1 MVYKVLFLVRTS
13 SFYFIS
19 SWRGAD
25 MFTYEDAVKK
35 LTECGQTHLLK
46 FYDELGTDKKN
57 ALIEQI
63 MATDFSVVSALAE
76 EEKNTSR
83 GTLAPLDTMKI
94 PEIAFHY
101 DKYYETGMQAVR
113 EGKVAAVLL
122 AGGMGTRL
130 GSPDPKGMFDI
141 GIHRHVYIFER
152 LVTNLLA
159 VTREAK
165 QWIHLMIMTSDKND
179 AATREFFK
187 KNDFFGYN
195 PAYIKFF
202 VQDMA
207 PTVGFDGKVLLESKG
222 KISTSPNGNGGWFS
236 SMVRCGLIDYLKEDG
251 VQWLNVFGVDNVL
264 QNICDPVFIGA
275 TILSGYASGSKVVK
289 KTSPDEKVGVMCL
302 EDGKTAVVEY
312 SEMTDEMR
320 NAKDD
325 AGNYQFYYGVILNY
339 LFRVDALE
347 KVMDE
352 KMTLHIARKKIN
364 CIDDEGNEVEPSDV
378 NGCKFELFIFD
389 LLRDIPGCLPFEVM
403 REREFAPVKNRTGV
417 DSVESARRL
426 LLMNGVNL

>member
-1 MVYKVLFLVRTS
+1 MS
-13 SFYFIS
+13 
-19 SWRGAD
+19 
-25 MFTYEDAVKK
+25 TYEDAYKK
-35 LTECGQTHLLK
+35 LAECGQTHLLK
-46 FYDELGTDKKN
+46 FYDELSSEKKA
-57 ALIEQI
+57 ALCDQI
-63 MATDFSVVSALAE
+63 MATDFSVVDALSHEAE
-76 EEKNTSR
+76 NTAR
-83 GTLAPLDTMKI
+83 GELQPLKTMQI
-94 PEIAFHY
+94 PEIDERREEFF
-101 DKYYETGMQAVR
+101 ECGMEAIR
-113 EGKVAAVLL
+113 AGKMAAVLL

-130 GSPDPKGMFDI
+130 GSSDPKGMYDV
-141 GIHRHVYIFER
+141 GISRRVYIFER

-159 VTREAK
+159 VTRKAK
-165 QWIHLMIMTSDKND
+165 QWIHLLIMTSDKND
-179 AATREFFK
+179 EKTREFFK

-195 PAYIKFF
+195 PAYIQFF

-207 PTVGFDGKVLLESKG
+207 PTVGFDGKVLLESKDR
-222 KISTSPNGNGGWFS
+222 ISTSPNGNGGWFS

-251 VQWLNVFGVDNVL
+251 VEWLNVFGVDNVL
-264 QNICDPVFIGA
+264 QHICDPVFIGA
-275 TILSGYASGSKVVK
+275 TILSGCASGSKVVR

-325 AGNYQFYYGVILNY
+325 DGNYQFYYGVILNY

-352 KMTLHIARKKIN
+352 KMTYHIARKKIN
-364 CIDDEGNEVEPSDV
+364 CIDKDGNIVEPEDA

-389 LLRDIPGCLPFEVM
+389 LLRDIPGCLPFEVV
-403 REREFAPVKNRTGV
+403 RETEFAPVKNRTGV

-426 LLMNGVNL
+426 LLMNGVAL

>member
-1 MVYKVLFLVRTS
+1 MS
-13 SFYFIS
+13 
-19 SWRGAD
+19 
-25 MFTYEDAVKK
+25 TYEDAYKK
-35 LTECGQTHLLK
+35 LAGCGQTHLLK
-46 FYDELGTDKKN
+46 FYDELSSEKKA
-57 ALIEQI
+57 ALCDQI
-63 MATDFSVVSALAE
+63 MATDFSVVDALSHEAE
-76 EEKNTSR
+76 NTSR
-83 GTLAPLDTMKI
+83 GELRPLKTMQI
-94 PEIAFHY
+94 PEINERREEFF
-101 DKYYETGMQAVR
+101 ECGMEAIR
-113 EGKVAAVLL
+113 AGKMAAVLL

-130 GSPDPKGMFDI
+130 GSPDPKGMYDI
-141 GIHRHVYIFER
+141 GISRHVYIFER

-159 VTREAK
+159 VTRKAK
-165 QWIHLMIMTSDKND
+165 QWIHLLIMTSDKND
-179 AATREFFK
+179 EKTREFFK

-195 PAYIKFF
+195 PAYIQFF

-207 PTVGFDGKVLLESKG
+207 PTVGFDGKVLLESKDR
-222 KISTSPNGNGGWFS
+222 ISTSPNGNGGWFS

-251 VQWLNVFGVDNVL
+251 VEWLNVFGVDNVL
-264 QNICDPVFIGA
+264 QHICDPVFIGA
-275 TILSGYASGSKVVK
+275 TIMSGCASGSKVVR

-325 AGNYQFYYGVILNY
+325 EGNYQFYYGVILNY

-352 KMTLHIARKKIN
+352 KMTYHIARKKIN
-364 CIDDEGNEVEPSDV
+364 CIDGDGNIVEPEDA

-389 LLRDIPGCLPFEVM
+389 LLRDIPGCLPFEVV
-403 REREFAPVKNRTGV
+403 RESEFAPVKNRTGV

-426 LLMNGVNL
+426 LLMNGVEL